1 MSPHEPFHLLGATRD
16 DLRAWLSAQGQPAYR
31 ADQLLHWLYAS
42 EAASFE
48 VMANLPKALRAALAQ
63 RAVAYTTRVA
73 ATRISADGTQK
84 LLVALADG
92 EAVETV
98 IIPEGRRRTVC
109 VSTQVGCAI
118 GCLFCAS
125 GAGGLVRNLAS
136 GEIVEQALHARR
148 AMAPAHLTHLVVM
161 GMGEPLMN
169 LDALLRALGVFT
181 APWGLALGPR
191 RVTVSTV
198 GLPEGIRRLAAEGPG
213 VNLAVSLHAADDVT
227 RARLVPHARPV
238 AQVVAAARHY
248 LHHTGREVT
257 FECVLVAGVNDSP
270 ADAQGLADAVG
281 REPILVNLLPL
292 NPAAGRGLE
301 EPPPTRVERFV
312 AELQRRGVRVQVRRR
327 RGADIEGACGQ
338 LRRRAVP
345 TAGGDSATLDA
356 AKSCD

>member
-248 LHHTGREVT
+248 L
-257 FECVLVAGVNDSP
+257 
-270 ADAQGLADAVG
+270 
-281 REPILVNLLPL
+281 
-292 NPAAGRGLE
+292 
-301 EPPPTRVERFV
+301 
-312 AELQRRGVRVQVRRR
+312 
-327 RGADIEGACGQ
+327 
-338 LRRRAVP
+338 
-345 TAGGDSATLDA
+345 
-356 AKSCD
+356 